1 MFEEIIHGIYISDI
15 ETSQDINIYNKYNI
29 KVVLNCTINGL
40 FITGDIQKVRIPL
53 TNTNND
59 IILLKKHYNS
69 IMNVLESN
77 FLKNNILICCSNG
90 LCISPIIVGLLIHK
104 LGNITTSD
112 ISNILNSKNKNICL
126 DYDLSQFIPI

>member
-69 IMNVLESN
+69 IMNVLEAN